1 MRLRNSDGVAVDPV
15 PVLIVTAMA
24 FLLCFSFGPIYATAL
39 GASRG
44 VAVAASGVT
53 FVGATA
59 VAYHRLV
66 RGYDP
71 EVRAPAE
78 DRLRTLFYFAAAFA
92 GLLVLLALPLL

>member
-15 PVLIVTAMA
+15 PFFVVAVMA
-24 FLLCFSFGPIYATAL
+24 FLICFSFGPIYASAL
-39 GASRG
+39 GASRD
-44 VAVAASGVT
+44 VAVAASGLA

-59 VAYHRLV
+59 VAYQRLV

-92 GLLVLLALPLL
+92 ALLVLLVLPLL